1 MTQLTKA
8 DLDALADNLVMFDP
22 YSAALSL
29 AERCRTLYLAAGLQ
43 ADGSPKPE
51 KVPAWLYMS
60 RVPNGVPVFGNPT
73 FGTWDGTTFIPDG
86 AE

>member
-8 DLDALADNLVMFDP
+8 DIDGFLTRLAIEEFAVKEWP
-22 YSAALSL
+22 TQVYEACY
-29 AERCRTLYLAAGLQ
+29 RVAGLQ